1 MKNICKIIIFILI
14 LMNIFAVYCLADTT
28 FDIKLI
34 SDSEKILKD
43 QSEVVLYLSL
53 QDYTKDG
60 ILGYEA
66 SIEYDNT
73 VFESIVM
80 EGLNGWDTPDY
91 DETTHKFVSTTK
103 TAKANTNIA
112 KITMKV
118 KKNATEKQTEI
129 KIKNLIISDG
139 IDSNT
144 LNLQKSFSLV
154 ANQTNNS
161 TNEDNKENDNTKDD
175 YQKDDQKNDQK
186 NNQTNLDNE
195 NKEDSK
201 KNENIITITPED
213 KEKNDGTT
221 AIGKIPQT
229 GGKPVLIAI
238 FSISVIGIICYIRY
252 RSIQIK

>member
-80 EGLNGWDTPDY
+80 EGLNGWI
-91 DETTHKFVSTTK
+91 HQ
-103 TAKANTNIA
+103 IM
-112 KITMKV
+112 MKLLI
-118 KKNATEKQTEI
+118 NLFQQQRQQKQI
-129 KIKNLIISDG
+129 LI
-139 IDSNT
+139 
-144 LNLQKSFSLV
+144 LQKL
-154 ANQTNNS
+154 
-161 TNEDNKENDNTKDD
+161 
-175 YQKDDQKNDQK
+175 
-186 NNQTNLDNE
+186 
-195 NKEDSK
+195 
-201 KNENIITITPED
+201 
-213 KEKNDGTT
+213 
-221 AIGKIPQT
+221 
-229 GGKPVLIAI
+229 
-238 FSISVIGIICYIRY
+238 R
-252 RSIQIK
+252 